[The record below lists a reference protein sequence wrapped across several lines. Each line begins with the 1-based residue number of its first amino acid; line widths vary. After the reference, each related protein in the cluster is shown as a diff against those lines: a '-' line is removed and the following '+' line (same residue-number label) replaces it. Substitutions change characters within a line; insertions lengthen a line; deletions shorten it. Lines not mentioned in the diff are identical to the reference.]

1 MTVNPNM
8 PNQPPFFD
16 HTHTLT
22 REEKSLMRKR
32 LANFMQAN
40 PPRTARS
47 FSFVS
52 LLLVFKQYRTALAA
66 LGIIVLTGGT
76 AFAAQDTLPGDSL
89 YPVKVR
95 VTERI
100 ESAFALTPQ
109 SVAAVEAK
117 HALTRLEEAEELVQ
131 QDKFNDENKTTVAAA
146 FSGNVSALQT
156 QTKELEDRGE
166 NEKAERIHSEFKAKV
181 NKHRT
186 TLLQLSLGARGTTT
200 TALVFDIDSA
210 LAEGRGGGNAATTV
224 RKGKGEEADDSAA
237 ATPKEETD
245 KLDQSS
251 EAGTLL
257 LQVLLGPTCP
267 VERVPEDP
275 LCAPKGFSTV
285 IEIRNENNVI
295 IMKKTSDAEGILKI
309 DLPFGDYR
317 LTPNTGTLLQH
328 CSSEDVH
335 LQPKKTL
342 EVTLSCDTGIR

>member
-1 MTVNPNM
+1 M

-210 LAEGRGGGNAATTV
+210 LAEGRGEDGRAFDG
-224 RKGKGEEADDSAA
+224 RGDRG
-237 ATPKEETD
+237 
-245 KLDQSS
+245 
-251 EAGTLL
+251 
-257 LQVLLGPTCP
+257 LQVTVGVPIA
-267 VERVPEDP
+267 VRVGVSVGIGIRVRIRIGIRVRVPVGRGVVP
-275 LCAPKGFSTV
+275 AAPK
-285 IEIRNENNVI
+285 
-295 IMKKTSDAEGILKI
+295 L
-309 DLPFGDYR
+309 
-317 LTPNTGTLLQH
+317 
-328 CSSEDVH
+328 
-335 LQPKKTL
+335 
-342 EVTLSCDTGIR
+342 